1 MKKIKIGDKYYIQDE
16 QGILHQEEDMDKEIY
31 NYLTSSYKE
40 KVKNINPNKPIKT
53 KCHRNIFKEIDSKN
67 ASKSNI
73 VTKILINE
81 NTYSLLESNKRIK
94 KELSNEYGLF
104 GASIIINN
112 DVHDGYLKLYYD
124 DNRVETVEIGSS
136 YVKKQ
141 HYAETLIDEIKKNKY
156 RK

>member
-16 QGILHQEEDMDKEIY
+16 QGILHQEEDVNKEIY

-53 KCHRNIFKEIDSKN
+53 KYHRDIFKEIDTKN

-81 NTYSLLESNKRIK
+81 NTYSLLESNERIK

-104 GASIIINN
+104 GVSIIINN
-112 DVHDGYLKLYYD
+112 DVYDGYLKLYYD
-124 DNRVETVEIGSS
+124 DNRVETVEIGGS

>member
-1 MKKIKIGDKYYIQDE
+1 MKRIKIGDKYYIQDE
-16 QGILHQEEDMDKEIY
+16 QGILHQEEDVNKEIY

-53 KCHRNIFKEIDSKN
+53 KCHRNIFKEIDTKN
-67 ASKSNI
+67 TSKSNI
-73 VTKILINE
+73 VTKILVND

-112 DVHDGYLKLYYD
+112 DVYDGYLKLYYD
-124 DNRVETVEIGSS
+124 DNRVETVEISGS